1 MATQHHLADE
11 DFAVLLAG
19 GAPRAAQRHLDACS
33 ACRQERERLEQ
44 DLAGMR
50 ASVAGLAQQ
59 PEAFWT
65 RQRAALLARA
75 RQRRLAALSAPL
87 LATACLLLAMAL
99 GLLSAQP
106 TPAPQAVAS
115 PPADMLVEVERTLQQ
130 PVPDA
135 LAPAAL
141 LTDEIMAQTSSPRPQ
156 KPNKEK
162 GNEI

>member
-11 DFAVLLAG
+11 ELTVLLAG
-19 GAPRAAQRHLDACS
+19 GAPRAAQQHLDACS
-33 ACRQERERLEQ
+33 ACHQERERLEQ

-50 ASVAGLAQQ
+50 ASVDELAEQ

-65 RQRAALLARA
+65 RQRAGVLARA
-75 RQRRLAALSAPL
+75 GRRRLAVLSAPL
-87 LATACLLLAMAL
+87 LATACLLLALAL
-99 GLLSAQP
+99 GLLNAEP
-106 TPAPQAVAS
+106 APAPQAVAS
-115 PPADMLVEVERTLQQ
+115 PSADMLVEVERTLQQ

-141 LTDEIMAQTSSPRPQ
+141 LTDEIIAQTSSPRPQ